1 MTQTLE
7 LLSRALPKWP
17 QMIVTGEPVTVE
29 QAKDIIFR
37 TDRFLTDA
45 SEYSGG
51 NARDFNDDYRERAGL
66 NEIRETFPK
75 TWWDMVPHAAG
86 YIDTQYVRNDWG
98 SCAFVFGPHGWCHPD
113 GTIRFNDNVGKWP
126 SVEDVLNDWT
136 LLAEAFPFLNLHV
149 TLMSGE
155 SMDEDTK
162 PVVNIRV
169 QSGTASVCEPDLSV
183 HSADITPL
191 AVRSLLSL
199 NMAPEDRELGLLDSW
214 YDEYAEKVRAVV
226 DTLLA
231 QGSSMVD
238 SRTER

>member
-113 GTIRFNDNVGKWP
+113 GTIMFADNVGKWP
-126 SVEDVLNDWT
+126 SVEDVLHDWT
-136 LLAEAFPFLNLHV
+136 LLADAFPFLNLHV

-155 SMDEDTK
+155 SMDEDTT

-183 HSADITPL
+183 HSAPISS
-191 AVRSLLSL
+191 RSVYAL
-199 NMAPEDRELGLLDSW
+199 NRWSMAPEERELGLLDSW

-226 DTLLA
+226 DTLLT
-231 QGSSMVD
+231 QG
-238 SRTER
+238 